1 MRPLSNLLTGMLA
14 STLGLA
20 GLAVEATLLQPQA
33 AQAADKIT
41 IRATGPLV
49 FSLSVDS
56 LETFA
61 ETGEAT
67 GNFKLLAR
75 FLNDEALAG
84 LQPMLQKRFPLDVV
98 TVSNLSY
105 SPLGRD
111 AITNVGKII
120 QSLPDENGFYALRAA
135 VINAAAKA
143 GPEGWTLI
151 DVMREF
157 PADAIDISVSGLLAL
172 QRELSIYLRYNR
184 AAVQAIRE
192 QAEAEADGQGDLDL
206 VLPDLSEPGPYAF
219 EETTITVTNP
229 ALRQT
234 DQGLSVNYDFDVDVY
249 LPQTTEAPAPIVI
262 VSHGFGAVKEDF
274 FFLNQHL
281 ASHGYVVLAPDH
293 VGSDLSYR
301 QSFLG
306 GRLHTLLSPIE
317 FINRPREISFLID
330 ELERLVA
337 SSPDWAARLDLTRIA
352 AIGDS
357 LGSSTV
363 MGLAGANLSQ
373 ARLAEVCDTEAFTLN
388 FARYLE
394 CRARFLPPKNY
405 NLGDPRIRAVIAAHN
420 MGSAL
425 YGPEG
430 IGQIDV
436 PMLMVTG
443 SADVVSPGVTEQFA
457 PFIWLNAEPRY
468 LALLQKG
475 THFSSKPPGEGA
487 GDVPSFLMGEHR
499 DIGAQYY
506 KGMTTAFL
514 GAHLRSQE
522 QYLPYLS
529 AAYAKAVS
537 KGQPMIFDMITD
549 LTEAQVNDAYPGTP
563 PVALVPPPAAPVPPR
578 DESVLTTIART
589 GELRIAMRRD
599 APPFGYVDDTDGWT
613 GYCPSLAEAL
623 RDYLQN
629 TIDSTVEVS
638 IVALPSTLSDRYDLV
653 RDGQVYL
660 ECGPN
665 TVRTD
670 VEGIEF
676 SNLIFATGS
685 RLLTTPAQVD
695 TVNPALSL
703 AGVNVGVLADS
714 TNESFV
720 QERYPAA
727 AITRFE
733 GPTGRADAVAAVN
746 SGQIDAFL
754 GDDVLT
760 LAEVT
765 RQGIP
770 TQNLALVP
778 ELPLTC
784 EYYGLALPNNDPQWV
799 TTVNSFLEASGGEDT
814 WKSWLG
820 KLADDSINTLAYC
833 LNR

>member
-1 MRPLSNLLTGMLA
+1 MASLKHLLVSILA
-14 STLGLA
+14 TTLGLTG
-20 GLAVEATLLQPQA
+20 GLAGFVPEAA
-33 AQAADKIT
+33 HSADKFT
-41 IRATGPLV
+41 FRVTGPLV
-49 FSLSVDS
+49 FTLSVDS

-75 FLNDEALAG
+75 FLNEQALAG
-84 LQPMLQKRFPLDVV
+84 LRPMLQRRFPLDVV

-111 AITNVGKII
+111 AITNVGKIV
-120 QSLPDENGFYALRAA
+120 QSTPGENGFYAVRAA

-172 QRELSIYLRYNR
+172 QRELAIYLDYNQ
-184 AAVQAIRE
+184 AAVQAIRD
-192 QAEAEADGQGDLDL
+192 QAAAEAAAQSNLNL
-206 VLPDLSEPGPYAF
+206 ALPDLSEPGPYAF

-234 DQGLSVNYDFDVDVY
+234 DQGLTVNYDFDVDVY
-249 LPQTTEAPAPIVI
+249 LPQGTEAPAPIVI

-274 FFLNQHL
+274 VFLNQHL

-293 VGSDLSYR
+293 VGSDLRYR
-301 QSFLG
+301 QAFLG

-317 FINRPREISFLID
+317 FINRPQEISFLID

-337 SSPDWAARLDLTRIA
+337 RSPDWAARLDLSQIA

-363 MGLAGANLSQ
+363 MALAGARLSQ
-373 ARLAEVCDTEAFTLN
+373 ARLSEVCNSDVFTLN

-394 CRARFLPPKNY
+394 CRARYLPPKTY
-405 NLGDPRIRAVIAAHN
+405 DLSDPRIKAAIAAHN

-436 PMLMVTG
+436 PLLMVTG
-443 SADVVSPGVTEQFA
+443 SADITSPVVTEQFA

-499 DIGAQYY
+499 DVGARYY
-506 KGMTTAFL
+506 RGMVTAFL
-514 GAHLRSQE
+514 GAHLRGQA
-522 QYLPYLS
+522 QYLPYLT
-529 AAYAKAVS
+529 AAYAKAIS
-537 KGQPMIFDMITD
+537 EGQPMIVDMITD
-549 LTEAQVNDAYPGTP
+549 LTEAQVNAAYPGTT
-563 PVALVPPPAAPVPPR
+563 PVALVPPPATPVPPR
-578 DESVLTTIART
+578 DESVLAAIART

-599 APPFGYVDDTDGWT
+599 APPFGYVDDTAGWT

-623 RDYLQN
+623 RGYLQDE
-629 TIDSTVEVS
+629 IDRAVEVS
-638 IVALPSTLSDRYDLV
+638 VVALPSTLSDRYDLV

-676 SNLIFATGS
+676 SDLIFATGS
-685 RLLTTPAQVD
+685 HLLTTPDQVEA
-695 TVNPALSL
+695 VNPALSL
-703 AGVNVGVLADS
+703 AGVNVGVLANS
-714 TNESFV
+714 TNESFL

-727 AITRFE
+727 TITRFE
-733 GPTGRADAVAAVN
+733 GPTGRADAIAAVT
-746 SGQIDAFL
+746 SGQINAFL
-754 GDDVLT
+754 GDDILT
-760 LAEVT
+760 LAEVAQEGLST
-765 RQGIP
+765 ES
-770 TQNLALVP
+770 LALVP

-784 EYYGLALPNNDPQWV
+784 EYYSLVLPSDDPQWV
-799 TTVNSFLEASGGEDT
+799 ATVNSFLKANAGSDT
-814 WKSWLG
+814 WQAWLG
-820 KLADDSINTLAYC
+820 KFAADSLKTLNYC